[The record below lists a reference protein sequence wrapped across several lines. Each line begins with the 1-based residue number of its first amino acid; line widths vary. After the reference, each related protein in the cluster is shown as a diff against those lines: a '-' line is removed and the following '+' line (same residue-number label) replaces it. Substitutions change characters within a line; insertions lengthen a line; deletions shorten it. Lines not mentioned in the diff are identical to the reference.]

1 MRFLKIHHRSG
12 VLHTNMACK
21 TPLFIKIYAK

>member
-1 MRFLKIHHRSG
+1 MIHHRSG

-21 TPLFIKIYAK
+21 TPLLTKLYAK